1 MKMYYAGHYA
11 TRDEAV
17 AVAALRRADGFP
29 KSRIVKRS
37 DGRFDLF
44 YL

>member
-1 MKMYYAGHYA
+1 MKMYYAGHFA
-11 TRDEAV
+11 TRAEALVV
-17 AVAALRRADGFP
+17 ALQRRAEGFI
-29 KSRIVKRS
+29 SHRIVARS